1 MKRSTFHR
9 VSNRYQ
15 HRAVLF
21 SSSMIILSVSSIAA
35 AQVATIPAGV
45 PLRVEID
52 HRYPMKVGERL
63 EGHLIAPVYLIDHQV
78 LPVNTPVS
86 GLIVAT
92 HHVDKGARTNALL
105 NGDFTPLATPE
116 VQFDHLTLPNG
127 DIAEI
132 ATHAVQ
138 RDASVVRMRSPGK
151 RPSIKDQVT
160 EQIKQR
166 KQDALDTVTK
176 PGKADRVRRF
186 LYAQLPYHPQVIW
199 SGTQYDAELTQPLPI
214 PQQNA
219 PMPLPLQPLG
229 DGPPTGL
236 IEARLTQDLG
246 SATVKQGASVNAVL
260 TKPLLD
266 PTQKEVV
273 LPEGTHLTGSI
284 LQAKPARWF
293 ARNGKLRFTFRSIEL
308 PAGSEQQAMEHT
320 VHGLMTAAEAGPG
333 QGVSVDS
340 EGGAKAGSDKNKY
353 LAPLVLGVLAASS
366 MDGDEA
372 SDVFKNGVVSNG
384 FGLVARVITMAASNR
399 GLAQGFAYF
408 ALSKSIYKRWIA
420 KGHEVSFPKNTRLEI
435 ELSER

>member
-92 HHVDKGARTNALL
+92 HHVDKGARTDALL

-127 DIAEI
+127 DVAEI
-132 ATHAVQ
+132 ATYAIQ

-151 RPSIKDQVT
+151 RLSIKDQVT

-176 PGKADRVRRF
+176 PGKADRFRRF
-186 LYAQLPYHPQVIW
+186 VYGQLPYHPQEIW
-199 SGTQYDAELTQPLPI
+199 GGTQYDAELVQPLTFS
-214 PQQNA
+214 QADA
-219 PMPLPLQPLG
+219 PPPLPLQPLENRT
-229 DGPPTGL
+229 PTGT
-236 IEARLTQDLG
+236 IEARLTEDLNSATTKQG
-246 SATVKQGASVNAVL
+246 SAIDAIL

-266 PTQKEVV
+266 STREQVV
-273 LPEGTHLTGSI
+273 
-284 LQAKPARWF
+284 
-293 ARNGKLRFTFRSIEL
+293 
-308 PAGSEQQAMEHT
+308 
-320 VHGLMTAAEAGPG
+320 
-333 QGVSVDS
+333 
-340 EGGAKAGSDKNKY
+340 
-353 LAPLVLGVLAASS
+353 
-366 MDGDEA
+366 
-372 SDVFKNGVVSNG
+372 
-384 FGLVARVITMAASNR
+384 
-399 GLAQGFAYF
+399 
-408 ALSKSIYKRWIA
+408 
-420 KGHEVSFPKNTRLEI
+420 
-435 ELSER
+435 